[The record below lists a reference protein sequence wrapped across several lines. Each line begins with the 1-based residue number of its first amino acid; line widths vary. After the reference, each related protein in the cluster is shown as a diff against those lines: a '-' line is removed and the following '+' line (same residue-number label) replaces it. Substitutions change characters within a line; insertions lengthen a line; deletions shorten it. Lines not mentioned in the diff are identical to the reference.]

1 MSNEKGLVKADQQL
15 LHEGVEQFLLEVFL
29 RLRLKLVAQHPTPG
43 LVGHVALAVRFV
55 AAVLRKGLL
64 TPVLRIIHSGDKSTA
79 MQRSPDDSQHIL
91 AAWEQL
97 GTIVNIFRQ
106 ILSLCSFT
114 KLASFLD

>member
-1 MSNEKGLVKADQQL
+1 VLLHCWLHLLRHTNQQL

-64 TPVLRIIHSGDKSTA
+64 TPVLTDVHRRRMPPSPRSTWTLP
-79 MQRSPDDSQHIL
+79 RS
-91 AAWEQL
+91 ARVA
-97 GTIVNIFRQ
+97 
-106 ILSLCSFT
+106 
-114 KLASFLD
+114 

>member
-1 MSNEKGLVKADQQL
+1 MSNEKDFVKADQQL

-64 TPVLRIIHSGDKSTA
+64 TPVLRIIHSG

-97 GTIVNIFRQ
+97 GTIVSIFRQ
-106 ILSLCSFT
+106 ILSLFSFT
-114 KLASFLD
+114 KLASFLG